1 MVTVNPIAQ
10 EKYIQTAHDAGMPR
24 NQLENFVNAGYVAQ
38 PKQCLFHAA
47 ARAADK
53 PDGPSEIL
61 LGGARGGA
69 KSHGV
74 MAQAALDDCARV
86 PGLRWL
92 YLRSIKHSATEAFAD
107 LVDRVMR
114 YEPHEFVRNEGLLR
128 LPNGSHMICGGFK
141 DETDIDKYIGLEYDG
156 CTIEEATTISP
167 RKLEMLYGSI
177 RSSRDDWRPRKYL
190 TTNPGGIGHQYIKS
204 RFVLPHKAGQE
215 TTTAFIPS
223 TYQDN
228 AFLDAGYIDYLEKLT
243 GILGRMWR
251 DGDWDVAAGMAF
263 PDFSYERHT
272 VPPFEVSM
280 SWPRARALDY
290 GFVHP
295 MVALWRAKDP
305 ANGRIYVY
313 REYSARML
321 SDQYQARAILDQ
333 TPEREHIS
341 ITFASPDMW
350 QRKSSNT
357 TGVTTPA
364 KEFEHERLVLTQ
376 ADDDR
381 KQGVAKL
388 HRLFADL
395 PDGKPGMQI
404 TRDCDGLI
412 ECIQAMLTDPKNPED
427 ALKVDADPETGEGGD
442 DYFDCLKYL
451 LTDAQATPIK
461 PHKRE
466 PLPLQRLSEGR
477 T

>member
-1 MVTVNPIAQ
+1 
-10 EKYIQTAHDAGMPR
+10 MPR
-24 NQLENFVNAGYVAQ
+24 DQLDNFTNAGYVAQ

-47 ARAADK
+47 ARLADR

-69 KSHGV
+69 KSHAV
-74 MAQAALDDCARV
+74 MAQVALDDCVRA

-92 YLRSIKHSATEAFAD
+92 YLRNIQRSAIEAFAD
-107 LVDRVMR
+107 LIDRVMK
-114 YEPHEFVRNEGLLR
+114 YEPHTYARNEGVLR
-128 LPNGSHMICGGFK
+128 FPNGSHVVCGGFRN
-141 DETDIDKYIGLEYDG
+141 EQDIDKYIGLEYDG
-156 CTIEEATTISP
+156 CTVEEATTIAP
-167 RKLEMLYGSI
+167 RKLDMLYGSI

-190 TTNPGGIGHQYIKS
+190 TTNPGGIGHQAIKQ
-204 RFVLPHKAGQE
+204 RFIVPHYSGAE
-215 TTTAFIPS
+215 RTTAFVPC
-223 TYQDN
+223 TYKDN
-228 AFLDAGYIDYLEKLT
+228 AFLDEGYVKYLTELT
-243 GILGRMWR
+243 GILGKMWR

-263 PDFSYERHT
+263 PDFTYDRHT
-272 VPPFEVSM
+272 VPPFEVPA

-305 ANGRIYVY
+305 ATGRIFVY

-321 SDQYQARAILDQ
+321 SDEYQARSILDQ

-350 QRKSSNT
+350 QRKSSNLNL
-357 TGVTTPA
+357 VTTPA
-364 KEFEHERLVLTQ
+364 KEFENERLVLTQ

-395 PDGKPGMQI
+395 PDGKPGLQI
-404 TRDCDGLI
+404 TRDCPGLI
-412 ECIQAMLTDPKNPED
+412 ECIQAMLSDPKNPED
-427 ALKVDADPETGEGGD
+427 VLKVDADPETGEGGD
-442 DYFDCLKYL
+442 DAYDCLRYL
-451 LTDAQATPIK
+451 LTDAKATPVK
-461 PHKRE
+461 EYKRE
-466 PLPLQRLSEGR
+466 PLPLQGLTKGR